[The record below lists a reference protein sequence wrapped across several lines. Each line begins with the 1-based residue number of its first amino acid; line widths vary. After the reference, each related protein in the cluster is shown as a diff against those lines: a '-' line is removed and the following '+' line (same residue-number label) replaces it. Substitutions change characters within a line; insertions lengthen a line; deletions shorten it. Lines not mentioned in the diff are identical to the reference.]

1 MQQQPPQSM
10 NSSPST
16 PLNLITTEQIQ
27 KYLEE
32 NKNLIM
38 AILEN
43 QNLGKMAECAQYQA
57 ILQKNL
63 MYLAA
68 VADAQPPPGQTS
80 SQVPTSSVASQGNY
94 MQQSQA
100 SAVKQQ
106 HGAPM
111 AKLPF
116 QVNALRPQ
124 DQQNQL
130 LQFQQQQQMQGH
142 FGIGGG
148 VNNGTHFLMQP
159 GGVGS
164 SGSLMDLR
172 GNQPGGLEAISGDG
186 QGNSGLGRDEGRE

>member
-1 MQQQPPQSM
+1 
-10 NSSPST
+10 
-16 PLNLITTEQIQ
+16 
-27 KYLEE
+27 
-32 NKNLIM
+32 
-38 AILEN
+38 
-43 QNLGKMAECAQYQA
+43 MAECAQYQA

-68 VADAQPPPGQTS
+68 VADAQPPPGQS

-94 MQQSQA
+94 TQQTQG

-106 HGAPM
+106 HGTPM

-148 VNNGTHFLMQP
+148 VNNGMHFLMQP
-159 GGVGS
+159 GVGS
-164 SGSLMDLR
+164 SGMMDLR
-172 GNQPGGLEAISGDG
+172 GNQPGGLDAISGDG
-186 QGNSGLGRDEGRE
+186 QGNSGLGRNEGRE